1 MYNGYC
7 GKACNRITFRLV
19 SGGPMARST
28 HTFHPRVVNEGEKW
42 EMLRYKDW
50 DDVVQDLLERKVRV
64 EDQWK

>member
-1 MYNGYC
+1 
-7 GKACNRITFRLV
+7 
-19 SGGPMARST
+19 MARST